1 MGLPQISYSEPSEVT
16 VSLGTLVQGRP
27 TFADM
32 STCGLETGCVRQ
44 TSGNAVC
51 SSLGELKKQT
61 SVELVKFS
69 DYVIKKGALNAKSD
83 THSTDFGSKDNDNL
97 LTPMSKRS
105 VIPFSRILGFKP
117 STTNSSTSND
127 QNLDDRARSFI
138 SGYTVGE
145 SESSGS
151 LARKRMLSPLSSR
164 SFPNQFSGASLDIG
178 RCSFQS
184 DSHNNS
190 SSYSRLTGQDCKK
203 ANIGSE
209 KTFISP
215 ECSVSNCLA
224 QNDFVYDCGRAA
236 SICFT
241 DGPVLD
247 QKELLSHA
255 WCSSPG
261 LDSFG
266 DSCKTR
272 PRTSS
277 ILVSAE
283 KVTSIP
289 LSLSPLGPKFSA
301 NIKAKGGCRK
311 ERKEYRGDYYT
322 FKDTKERLNK
332 NASGIIFP
340 SEEVENLRIESTSFE
355 DIAFLHDNLQSS
367 SSESKF
373 GKSWPFSRDF
383 VGFPL
388 CTKLGRSLKGLPVRR
403 SLVGSFEESLLSGRL
418 LGNFNQT
425 IDGFLAV
432 LSITGGNFSPKSQ
445 KLPFSV
451 TSIDGDSYLLYYAS
465 IDLAGN
471 LPTTKCRRNS
481 KGAPCNGIS
490 RSSRSRLRIPVK
502 GRIQLVLSNPEKTP
516 LHTFFCNY
524 DLSDMPAGT
533 KTFLRQKVTLASSS
547 PISTQGKEHQNFFA
561 MKNENM
567 QDSERYKSNE
577 AVKGSEGFGSS
588 SDTDIY
594 QRTGGKGFNWLDQ
607 CHVLD
612 QKSAHVCSKVNGN
625 PSSVGALRYA
635 LHLRF
640 LCPSPKKCSKSV
652 EKNKSNFLSQPQSS
666 IDNEERK
673 IYLYNDLR
681 VVFPQRHTDAD
692 EGKLYVEYHFP
703 EDPRYFEISS

>member
-1 MGLPQISYSEPSEVT
+1 MGLPQVSYSEPSEVP
-16 VSLGTLVQGRP
+16 VSLSTLVQSP
-27 TFADM
+27 PAFADM
-32 STCGLETGCVRQ
+32 RTSGLDTGCVRP
-44 TSGNAVC
+44 SSENAVC
-51 SSLGELKKQT
+51 SLFGELNNQT
-61 SVELVKFS
+61 SME
-69 DYVIKKGALNAKSD
+69 
-83 THSTDFGSKDNDNL
+83 HNL
-97 LTPMSKRS
+97 LVPVMERS
-105 VIPFSRILGFKP
+105 PIPFSRILGFKP
-117 STTNSSTSND
+117 SMTNSSTRND
-127 QNLDDRARSFI
+127 QYL
-138 SGYTVGE
+138 

-151 LARKRMLSPLSSR
+151 LARKRMLSPLSGR
-164 SFPNQFSGASLDIG
+164 NIPNQFSGASLDIG
-178 RCSFQS
+178 CSNFQS

-190 SSYSRLTGQDCKK
+190 SSYGRLTGQDFKK

-209 KTFISP
+209 RTFISP
-215 ECSVSNCLA
+215 ECSVSNCVA
-224 QNDFVYDCGRAA
+224 HNDFAYDCGREA
-236 SICFT
+236 SVCFT

-261 LDSFG
+261 LDFLG
-266 DSCKTR
+266 DSCRIR
-272 PRTSS
+272 PRISA

-289 LSLSPLGPKFSA
+289 LSLSPLGPRSPA

-311 ERKEYRGDYYT
+311 ERKEYRGDYFT
-322 FKDTKERLNK
+322 FKDTDDPLNT
-332 NASGIIFP
+332 GIIFP
-340 SEEVENLRIESTSFE
+340 SEEEENLRMESKSFE
-355 DIAFLHDNLQSS
+355 DVAFLNDNLQST

-373 GKSWPFSRDF
+373 GKSWPFNRDIS
-383 VGFPL
+383 GFPF
-388 CTKLGRSLKGLPVRR
+388 CTKLGRNLKGLPVRR

-418 LGNFNQT
+418 LGNFTQI

-471 LPTTKCRRNS
+471 LPSTKCSDGNSRNL
-481 KGAPCNGIS
+481 
-490 RSSRSRLRIPVK
+490 RSRLRIPVK

-533 KTFLRQKVTLASSS
+533 KTFLRQKVTLATSS
-547 PISTQGKEHQNFFA
+547 PISTQGKEHRKNCGI
-561 MKNENM
+561 KNENM
-567 QDSERYKSNE
+567 QVSERHQSDE
-577 AVKGSEGFGSS
+577 AVKVSEGFGTS

-594 QRTGGKGFNWLDQ
+594 QRTAGKGFHWLDQ

-612 QKSAHVCSKVNGN
+612 QKSAHVCSKINGN

-640 LCPSPKKCSKSV
+640 LCPSPKKCSRSV
-652 EKNKSNFLSQPQSS
+652 EKNKSDFVSQPRSN

-681 VVFPQRHTDAD
+681 VVFPQRHSDAD
-692 EGKLYVEYHFP
+692 EGKLNVEYHFP